1 MLTVRLPPRVLTD
14 PDSRILM
21 VKHSSG
27 LSRVTLLAAYSKIK
41 FTGWKSNNTNN
52 ICLQLLLPSHPS
64 SIAINSL
71 ITLCSSAPITESIT
85 NPPTSASSSSSSS
98 SGPLALFSP
107 VFMLLHAH
115 LIMDWVSM
123 NSSKQVTF
131 SLPSPPPPPPV
142 PAAKYEGKISPSI
155 LLIIVILAV
164 IFFISGIIHLLV
176 RFLLRTTAREP
187 EEADN
192 ATALQGQLQELFH
205 LHDAGVDQSFI
216 DTLPIF
222 IYRAIIGLKD
232 PFDCAVC
239 LCEFDPED
247 KLRLLPKCS
256 HAFHIDCIDAWLLS
270 HSTCPLCRRS
280 LFPDF
285 SPAHPCNPIV
295 LVLESGNESSRELI
309 LSSNREDPALNSQ
322 RSESHRDCYDTA
334 AAATPVSEYSWR
346 GKTAEVKQEELSSGS
361 FNRDLPHEKVVSVKL
376 GKFQN
381 VDVGGG
387 AAGEGQGS
395 CSRANAGSEESRR
408 RCFSMGSYE
417 YVMDE
422 KCMLQVPIHSVAK
435 QKKIGGV
442 KKPGSRATVSEC
454 GFNPAREG
462 ISDDRVINGSTTSAS
477 TLQKRESFSVSKIWL
492 QPRKEKAAEEH
503 DSSRRA
509 FSFSLPLHRLPVE
522 ELKKKQ
528 LDSGEDWEKSGSEV
542 DLDVEVGSCVNS
554 LGSQIEETPSFAR
567 RTLLWIVGK
576 QSKVSSNPY

>member
-1 MLTVRLPPRVLTD
+1 
-14 PDSRILM
+14 
-21 VKHSSG
+21 
-27 LSRVTLLAAYSKIK
+27 
-41 FTGWKSNNTNN
+41 
-52 ICLQLLLPSHPS
+52 
-64 SIAINSL
+64 
-71 ITLCSSAPITESIT
+71 
-85 NPPTSASSSSSSS
+85 
-98 SGPLALFSP
+98 
-107 VFMLLHAH
+107 MLLHAH

-123 NSSKQVTF
+123 NSSKQVAF
-131 SLPSPPPPPPV
+131 SLPSPPPPLST
-142 PAAKYEGKISPSI
+142 AKYEGKISPSI

-222 IYRAIIGLKD
+222 IYKAIIGLKD

-285 SPAHPCNPIV
+285 SPAHSCNPIV

-309 LSSNREDPALNSQ
+309 LSSNREDPGLNSQ

-346 GKTAEVKQEELSSGS
+346 GKTAEVVAKKEELSSGS
-361 FNRDLPHEKVVSVKL
+361 IRDLPHEKVVSVKL

-381 VDVGGG
+381 VDVGGA
-387 AAGEGQGS
+387 AAGEGS
-395 CSRANAGSEESRR
+395 CSRANAGLEESRR

-422 KCMLQVPIHSVAK
+422 KSMLQVPINSVAK

-442 KKPGSRATVSEC
+442 KKPGSRATMSEC
-454 GFNPAREG
+454 GFHQAREG
-462 ISDDRVINGSTTSAS
+462 ISDAMVINGSSTLTSTSAS

-492 QPRKEKAAEEH
+492 QPRKEKGAEH

-576 QSKVSSNPY
+576 QSKALIVRDFSLPPPDRKEADRKSSRLRRSKSSDFRSRRLRFSSTPSIRPFPDPST

>member
-1 MLTVRLPPRVLTD
+1 
-14 PDSRILM
+14 
-21 VKHSSG
+21 
-27 LSRVTLLAAYSKIK
+27 
-41 FTGWKSNNTNN
+41 
-52 ICLQLLLPSHPS
+52 
-64 SIAINSL
+64 
-71 ITLCSSAPITESIT
+71 
-85 NPPTSASSSSSSS
+85 
-98 SGPLALFSP
+98 
-107 VFMLLHAH
+107 
-115 LIMDWVSM
+115 M

-222 IYRAIIGLKD
+222 IYRAIIASRIHLTA
-232 PFDCAVC
+232 PFASVN
-239 LCEFDPED
+239 LT
-247 KLRLLPKCS
+247 PKTNS
-256 HAFHIDCIDAWLLS
+256 DSSPSAAMP
-270 HSTCPLCRRS
+270 STLTA
-280 LFPDF
+280 LMHF

-387 AAGEGQGS
+387 AAGKVKE
-395 CSRANAGSEESRR
+395 AAAGRMPVRKRVGEDASPWDLMTEEDRR
-408 RCFSMGSYE
+408 
-417 YVMDE
+417 
-422 KCMLQVPIHSVAK
+422 
-435 QKKIGGV
+435 V